1 MTGVYR
7 FRVRG
12 RVQGV
17 GFRQATQRRASQLGL
32 EGWVRNCADGSVE
45 GLATGSP
52 TALERLRQWLQQ
64 GPPTAW
70 VESLDWQADAE
81 TVEAGRGYVVLR

>member
-32 EGWVRNCADGSVE
+32 EGWVRNLADGSVE
-45 GLATGSP
+45 GLAAGAP
-52 TALERLRQWLQQ
+52 AALERLRQWLQQ
-64 GPPTAW
+64 GPSTAW
-70 VESLDWQADAE
+70 VESLDWQADAGP
-81 TVEAGRGYVVLR
+81 VEPGSGYQVRR